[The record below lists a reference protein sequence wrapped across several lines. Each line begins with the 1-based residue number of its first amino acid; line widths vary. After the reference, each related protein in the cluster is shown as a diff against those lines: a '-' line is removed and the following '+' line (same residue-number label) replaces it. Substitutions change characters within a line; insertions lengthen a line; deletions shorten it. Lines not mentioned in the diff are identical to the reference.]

1 MAIRNRSLPLMDL
14 LHILCLNDKFVK
26 KKKSNIHEFGMLCLN
41 KFKGNKLLIFNERSV
56 WYFMICDWVNTTL
69 IDLKVS

>member
-1 MAIRNRSLPLMDL
+1 MDL

-41 KFKGNKLLIFNERSV
+41 KFKGNKLLIFNKRSLFDILLFV
-56 WYFMICDWVNTTL
+56 IEL
-69 IDLKVS
+69 IPH